1 MTKPKPPIIK
11 EMTPERRYYARFY
24 MKLNLI
30 LVALLALLWWLN
42 NVVFS

>member
-1 MTKPKPPIIK
+1 MN
-11 EMTPERRYYARFY
+11 PEKRYYFWFFI
-24 MKLNLI
+24 KLDLI